1 MNDMK
6 SKLGIDFNQVEH
18 ARDVARKIANGVQDF
33 VEGYTTVAVERTLC
47 RLIGIDGVDANAVP
61 LPNVVVEELRE
72 KNVLGE
78 GALFFLGNA
87 IVETGLTPQQI
98 AEQIAA
104 GKLDITRSAVCTA
117 AEREAALKP
126 YIDASIAK
134 IAANRQRRENYI
146 ATIGEGPR
154 PYLYV
159 IVATGNIYE
168 DVVQAQAAARQG
180 ADIIAVIRC
189 V

>member
-18 ARDVARKIANGVQDF
+18 ARSVARKIADGVQDF

-87 IVETGLTPQQI
+87 IVETLSLI
-98 AEQIAA
+98 HI
-104 GKLDITRSAVCTA
+104 
-117 AEREAALKP
+117 
-126 YIDASIAK
+126 
-134 IAANRQRRENYI
+134 
-146 ATIGEGPR
+146 
-154 PYLYV
+154 
-159 IVATGNIYE
+159 
-168 DVVQAQAAARQG
+168 
-180 ADIIAVIRC
+180 
-189 V
+189 

>member
-104 GKLDITRSAVCTA
+104 GKLDITRSAVCTRSGAETVYRRQHRQNRSQPPASRKLHRHHRRRA
-117 AEREAALKP
+117 APLPLR
-126 YIDASIAK
+126 
-134 IAANRQRRENYI
+134 NRSD
-146 ATIGEGPR
+146 G
-154 PYLYV
+154 
-159 IVATGNIYE
+159 
-168 DVVQAQAAARQG
+168 
-180 ADIIAVIRC
+180 
-189 V
+189 

>member
-18 ARDVARKIANGVQDF
+18 ARSVARKIADGVQDF

-146 ATIGEGPR
+146 DASVEKTTSPPSAKGRAP
-154 PYLYV
+154 
-159 IVATGNIYE
+159 TST
-168 DVVQAQAAARQG
+168 
-180 ADIIAVIRC
+180 
-189 V
+189 

>member
-87 IVETGLTPQQI
+87 IVETGLTPQQSPS
-98 AEQIAA
+98 
-104 GKLDITRSAVCTA
+104 RS
-117 AEREAALKP
+117 LP
-126 YIDASIAK
+126 
-134 IAANRQRRENYI
+134 ANSTSP
-146 ATIGEGPR
+146 AR
-154 PYLYV
+154 PYV
-159 IVATGNIYE
+159 
-168 DVVQAQAAARQG
+168 RQPS
-180 ADIIAVIRC
+180 AKRR
-189 V
+189 

>member
-18 ARDVARKIANGVQDF
+18 ARSVARKIADGVQDF

-87 IVETGLTPQQI
+87 IVETGLTPQQSG
-98 AEQIAA
+98 AETVYRRQHRQNRSQPPASRKLHRHHRRRAA
-104 GKLDITRSAVCTA
+104 PLPLRNRS
-117 AEREAALKP
+117 
-126 YIDASIAK
+126 D
-134 IAANRQRRENYI
+134 
-146 ATIGEGPR
+146 G
-154 PYLYV
+154 
-159 IVATGNIYE
+159 
-168 DVVQAQAAARQG
+168 
-180 ADIIAVIRC
+180 
-189 V
+189 

>member
-78 GALFFLGNA
+78 GALFFLGNKSEA
-87 IVETGLTPQQI
+87 
-98 AEQIAA
+98 
-104 GKLDITRSAVCTA
+104 KRS
-117 AEREAALKP
+117 
-126 YIDASIAK
+126 
-134 IAANRQRRENYI
+134 
-146 ATIGEGPR
+146 
-154 PYLYV
+154 
-159 IVATGNIYE
+159 
-168 DVVQAQAAARQG
+168 
-180 ADIIAVIRC
+180 
-189 V
+189 